1 MGAESAPGCQ
11 HLFSALKLGET
22 STAMTM
28 ALISYYGSLGCG
40 VYPWETGHNSEHIND
55 KDNP

>member
-11 HLFSALKLGET
+11 HLFSAVKPGET

-28 ALISYYGSLGCG
+28 ALISYYGSLGC
-40 VYPWETGHNSEHIND
+40 PWETGHHSEHIND
-55 KDNP
+55 KDRP